1 MFQPVNFFIEHASPH
16 VRRKRTAEMCMW
28 HVIIALIPTAI
39 FAVVFFGLPALT
51 VILTAIV
58 SCVATEWLIS
68 RYLLGKECRMS
79 LVAAALT
86 GLLLGLNLP
95 SGIAWWIVLVG
106 SIFAIGVG
114 KMAFGGIGC
123 NIFNPALV
131 GRVFLLISF
140 PVAMTT
146 WPLPLKGF
154 IPDGATGATVL
165 GMLKHATTGA
175 TALGPDACNP
185 DISNMFL
192 GAMGGSI
199 GEVASAA
206 ILLGLI
212 YLLAVKVISWHT
224 PVSIIATVAI
234 LDAIVGV
241 DIIPDILSGGLL
253 LGAVFMATDYV
264 TSPMTHKGMLIYGF
278 FIGLITVVIRR
289 WGAYPEGM
297 SFAILIMN
305 GFTPLINYYVKP
317 RRYGYSKRKEATA

>member
-51 VILTAIV
+51 VILTAII
-58 SCVATEWLIS
+58 SCVATEWVIS
-68 RYLLGKECRMS
+68 RYMLGNVCHMS

-146 WPLPLKGF
+146 WPLPMRGF

-165 GMLKHATTGA
+165 SALKHGDVPATE
-175 TALGPDACNP
+175 L
-185 DISNMFL
+185 SNMFL
-192 GAMGGSI
+192 GAMGGSL
-199 GEVASAA
+199 GEVASVA

-224 PVSIIATVAI
+224 PVAIIATVAI
-234 LDAIVGV
+234 LDALVGV
-241 DIIPDILSGGLL
+241 PVLTDIMSGGLL

-305 GFTPLINYYVKP
+305 GFTPLINHYIKP
-317 RRYGYSKRKEATA
+317 RRYGYTTRKEAAA

>member
-1 MFQPVNFFIEHASPH
+1 
-16 VRRKRTAEMCMW
+16 MW

-58 SCVATEWLIS
+58 SCVASEWVIS
-68 RYLLGKECRMS
+68 RYLLGNVCRMS

-95 SGIAWWIVLVG
+95 AGIAWWIVLVG

-146 WPLPLKGF
+146 WPLPLRGF

-165 GMLKHATTGA
+165 GMMKHATTGA

-199 GEVASAA
+199 GEVASVA

-224 PVSIIATVAI
+224 PVAIIATVAI